1 VSDRVRLRVF
11 AVALVGLLGLMLWG
25 LAGLPDFGD
34 YGGPYGDILNRV
46 AVPERSTTDVVTAVN
61 FDYRGFDTLG
71 EEFILFAAVVGVA
84 SILRT
89 LRGERTRR
97 PDDDAAGRHVLE
109 TALPVRVA
117 GLGLVAPTVLVGLYI
132 VAHGHQTPGGGFQGG
147 VILATALLLTYLSAD
162 YMTMRAVGP
171 IALIEL
177 AEGAGAAGF
186 AAIGLAGLVAGDA
199 FFDNVLGKGTPGELL
214 SAGTI
219 PLSNLAVG
227 LAVTGGFVFM
237 LSEFL
242 QQALTR
248 RLTRRRRRGGR
259 RRSA

>member
-1 VSDRVRLRVF
+1 MSDRVRMRVF
-11 AVALVGLLGLMLWG
+11 AVGLLGLLGLMLWG

-34 YGGPYGDILNRV
+34 YGGPYGYILDRV

-97 PDDDAAGRHVLE
+97 PDDDAAGRDVPA
-109 TALPVRVA
+109 TTLPVRVA
-117 GLGLVAPTVLVGLYI
+117 GLGLVGPTILVGLYI

-171 IALIEL
+171 IELIEL

-186 AAIGLAGLVAGDA
+186 TAIGLAGLVAGDV
-199 FFDNVLGKGTPGELL
+199 FFHNVLGKGTPGELL

-227 LAVTGGFVFM
+227 LAVTGAFVFM

-248 RLTRRRRRGGR
+248 RRTRRRRRGGGR
-259 RRSA
+259 RRS